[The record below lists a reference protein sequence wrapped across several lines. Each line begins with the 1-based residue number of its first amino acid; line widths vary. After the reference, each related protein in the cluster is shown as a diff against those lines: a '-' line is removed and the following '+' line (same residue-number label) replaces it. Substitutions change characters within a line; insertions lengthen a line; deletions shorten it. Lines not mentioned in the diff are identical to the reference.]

1 MDDYNQQKLDALPTS
16 PVEYIAEDTGSTNIS
31 RISVIDNENSLY
43 QLSKNCAAVSRL
55 QVKRGAQV
63 MLLKNLEVERGLVNG
78 ARGVIVSFRVCS
90 ESGER
95 LPVVR
100 WRVRNEDVTRVC
112 ERVEFKI
119 ESAGKV
125 IACRRQLPLRLV

>member
-16 PVEYIAEDTGSTNIS
+16 PVEYIAEDTGSTKIS
-31 RISVIDNENSLY
+31 CISVIANESSLY
-43 QLSKNCAAVSRL
+43 QLSKNCAAVSSL
-55 QVKRGAQV
+55 QVKRGEQV

>member
-16 PVEYIAEDTGSTNIS
+16 PVEYIAEDTGSTKIS
-31 RISVIDNENSLY
+31 CISVIANESSLY

-55 QVKRGAQV
+55 QVKRGAQ
-63 MLLKNLEVERGLVNG
+63 VNG